1 MPEAIHTGSAGLDAG
16 FVGIPARD
24 GELPGYR
31 ALPAAGAKFPVVL
44 VIQEIFGVN
53 GYIQDVCRRLAR
65 LGYFAIAPE
74 LYFRQGDPSKV
85 KDWQELRDKIV
96 SRVPDEQVMSDLDSS
111 AAFAEASGRGDL
123 SRLYA
128 TGFCW
133 GGRMIWF
140 YAAHSPQLK
149 AAVAWYGR
157 LSGEK
162 NELHPKNPIDVV
174 GELKCPVLGLY
185 GGLDKGIP
193 PDQVQAM
200 QAKGAGIIVY
210 PGADHAFHADYRPS
224 YHPAAAE
231 DGWKRMLAW
240 FDSHF

>member
-65 LGYFAIAPE
+65 LGYYAIAPE

-111 AAFAEASGRGDL
+111 AAFAEASGRGDH

-133 GGRMIWF
+133 GG
-140 YAAHSPQLK
+140 
-149 AAVAWYGR
+149 
-157 LSGEK
+157 
-162 NELHPKNPIDVV
+162 
-174 GELKCPVLGLY
+174 
-185 GGLDKGIP
+185 
-193 PDQVQAM
+193 
-200 QAKGAGIIVY
+200 
-210 PGADHAFHADYRPS
+210 
-224 YHPAAAE
+224 
-231 DGWKRMLAW
+231 
-240 FDSHF
+240 